1 MHPRLGSTVYSI
13 SPYGESQGPVFLSHI
28 GCSGTEENLLD
39 CSKHFVSDVTCSS
52 HTYDVGLKCVGKI
65 LLNLNGF

>member
-1 MHPRLGSTVYSI
+1 MHLQLGSTVYPT
-13 SPYGESQGPVFLSHI
+13 SPYGESQGPVFLSFI

-39 CSKHFVSDVTCSS
+39 CSKQFVYDVICSS

-65 LLNLNGF
+65 LLNLN